1 MSFIRNSDALP
12 MAVGQFC
19 LLIDDSQGGSFPEA
33 LYDENVMRPAA
44 GIYRIDKVA
53 AKTFTGVRFSRQG
66 EVAGEVARR
75 MRRELVV
82 AVFDTLEQTVTIV
95 DHINALGRHAKW
107 QEDMARKQIH
117 IQTRNDILS
126 LLPMA
131 FTVERNAA

>member
-1 MSFIRNSDALP
+1 MSFVRNSDLIP
-12 MAVGQFC
+12 MEVGRFC

-53 AKTFTGVRFSRQG
+53 AKTFTGIRFSRQG
-66 EVAGEVARR
+66 EVAGEISRR

-82 AVFDTLEQTVTIV
+82 AVFDTLEQTVVVV

-107 QEDMARKQIH
+107 QEDITRKQIH

-131 FTVERNAA
+131 YTAERNAA